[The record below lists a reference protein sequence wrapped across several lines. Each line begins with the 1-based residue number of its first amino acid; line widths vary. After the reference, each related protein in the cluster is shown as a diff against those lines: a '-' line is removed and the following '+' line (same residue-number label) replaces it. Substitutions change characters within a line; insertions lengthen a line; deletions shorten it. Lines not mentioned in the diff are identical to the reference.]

1 MQKCV
6 SLKRRLMI
14 EISLVRALNDAKKLT
29 MSYIKYMEELISSC
43 AVEKGNGFLIDTS
56 KNF

>member
-1 MQKCV
+1 
-6 SLKRRLMI
+6 MI